1 MTGRGGGA
9 GEEEKGGVGKGKGG
23 GRGTRSEGE
32 RRRVRS
38 ARASRRKQA
47 NLNTGRGVHSSQV
60 EHTLLS
66 LAPMH
71 ITGNVWG
78 LWIYGLTHMRGGAGV
93 EGGGERAGR

>member
-1 MTGRGGGA
+1 M
-9 GEEEKGGVGKGKGG
+9 
-23 GRGTRSEGE
+23 
-32 RRRVRS
+32 
-38 ARASRRKQA
+38 
-47 NLNTGRGVHSSQV
+47 HSSQV

-93 EGGGERAGR
+93 EGGGREQGGSKRKREGRRGMGKMKREKKVGQSMSS